1 MTGRAFRGK
10 RGVGGAVAG
19 HLRPLER
26 RSAMIGARRL
36 RRANSDPASGLPEAI
51 ADDGARKRSN
61 FPKFFFSNLIQ
72 KSAL

>member
-1 MTGRAFRGK
+1 
-10 RGVGGAVAG
+10 
-19 HLRPLER
+19 
-26 RSAMIGARRL
+26 MIGARRL